1 MIGRSRGP
9 ERRSR
14 SGFWGGRDA
23 QLPAQAGPAAPE
35 PASPFYLRAR
45 EFGGY
50 RVERILSTGALG
62 AVIAARHRQ
71 HGQPVVIKLLHPE
84 LVDDVASAARISRE
98 AHVLARIPHPNIVR
112 LLDTG
117 WTELVGPYL
126 VLEHLVGMD
135 LGRMLETR
143 GPLRGALAVDFVLQT
158 CDALSVAHAAGISHR
173 DLKPENLFSVEPG
186 GPTLKLLDF
195 GIAQH
200 SPESFPHREVSVPR
214 DADGPLLGT
223 PAYLSPERIH
233 AMPNTD
239 HRSDIWSLGVVL
251 HELVTGRTPFG
262 RGSTRELCARVLRHE
277 FELEANRL
285 LLPSPLRAV
294 ILRCLARH
302 PVSRYQNV
310 QELADALRRATTLPD
325 RCRGQLTGTFNRET
339 VLQAPAAADPIEA
352 ALPSSPSAGPAPES
366 GSACAPA
373 RKAPQL
379 HRAAPWLLIR
389 KGTVIALVLAVALVL
404 LSAVAVNWVL
414 H

>member
-1 MIGRSRGP
+1 MIGRSWVL
-9 ERRSR
+9 ERKSR
-14 SGFWGGRDA
+14 SGSGGRGA
-23 QLPAQAGPAAPE
+23 PPAAE
-35 PASPFYLRAR
+35 PASPFHLRAR

-62 AVIAARHRQ
+62 AVIAARHCQ
-71 HGQPVVIKLLHPE
+71 HDQPVVIKLLHPE
-84 LVDDVASAARISRE
+84 LVNDAVSATRISRE

-143 GPLRGALAVDFVLQT
+143 GPLRASLAVDFLLQT
-158 CDALSVAHAAGISHR
+158 CDALSAAHAAGISHR
-173 DLKPENLFSVEPG
+173 DLKPENLFAVEPG
-186 GPTLKLLDF
+186 EPRLKLLDF

-200 SPESFPHREVSVPR
+200 GPESFPHREVAAPR

-223 PAYLSPERIH
+223 PPYLSPERLRSL
-233 AMPNTD
+233 PNTD
-239 HRSDIWSLGVVL
+239 HRCDIWSLGVVL

-262 RGSTRELCARVLRHE
+262 RGSTPEVCARVLGHE
-277 FELEANRL
+277 FELESDRA

-325 RCRGQLTGTFNRET
+325 RCRGQLTGKFNRET
-339 VLQAPAAADPIEA
+339 ALQQPLPSAALSTEPPLACPAATPTVPAGA
-352 ALPSSPSAGPAPES
+352 ALPRAPHSP
-366 GSACAPA
+366 
-373 RKAPQL
+373 R
-379 HRAAPWLLIR
+379 WLYVR
-389 KGTVIALVLAVALVL
+389 KGTLVALVLAVALVL
-404 LSAVAVNWVL
+404 LSAVAVNWAL